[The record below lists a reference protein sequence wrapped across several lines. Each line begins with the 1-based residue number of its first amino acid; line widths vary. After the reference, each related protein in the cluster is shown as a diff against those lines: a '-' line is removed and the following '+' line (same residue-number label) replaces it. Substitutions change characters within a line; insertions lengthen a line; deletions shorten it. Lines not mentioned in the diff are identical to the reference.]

1 MMFSTIQYEIDK
13 DEWNKHIQKQSFSN
27 AYQMADFYAPHCAA
41 FDSEQFY
48 ITIEDTTGDIVGQL
62 TGVIHNKKFL
72 PNQSFDS
79 IIMWH
84 HGPIIHD
91 EDNHNSI
98 LSSILSS
105 IDKIAHE
112 KKINL
117 IKGSSPSISYQF
129 PNNHLKQFGYSCQ
142 SWITYVT
149 NIDRNIDQVY
159 SSLHNKTR
167 YDVRKG
173 EEAGLKFEII
183 TNREALDEY
192 SELKLHDDKNKNKII
207 EQNKTFRDKRWEL
220 SIKNG
225 WEKVYLARVNEK
237 VVGGMANFL
246 FNNNVIQHTIANSP
260 DRKLNAGSFL
270 TWNVIKSSIENNFLS
285 YDMGGANPS
294 PSSPKEE
301 GIKHF
306 KSKWGGQEYPYVL
319 YTKIFNKMKMKF
331 SNAIKNPSV
340 IRRKFSKLYRN

>member
-1 MMFSTIQYEIDK
+1 MLSTIDYEIDK
-13 DEWNKHIQKQSFSN
+13 NEWNKQVQKQSFTN

-48 ITIEDTTGDIVGQL
+48 ITIEDSTGDIVGQL
-62 TGVIHNKKFL
+62 TGIIHNKESL
-72 PNQSFDS
+72 ANPGLDS
-79 IIMWH
+79 MIMWN
-84 HGPIIHD
+84 HGPIIHNK
-91 EDNHNSI
+91 DNRNSI
-98 LSSILSS
+98 LNAILSS
-105 IDKIAHE
+105 VDKIAHE
-112 KKINL
+112 RKINL
-117 IKGSSPSISYQF
+117 IKGSSPSLSNKF
-129 PNNHLKQFGYSCQ
+129 SNNHFDQFGYSCK

-149 NIDRNIDQVY
+149 NINRKIDQVY

-173 EEAGLKFEII
+173 EDVGLKFEII
-183 TNREALDEY
+183 KNRKGLDEY
-192 SELKLHDDKNKNKII
+192 SELKLHDDKNKNKIL
-207 EQNKTFRDKRWEL
+207 ERNKTFRDKRWEL

-225 WEKVYLARVNEK
+225 WEKVYFVRINEK
-237 VVGGMANFL
+237 IVGGMANFL

-270 TWNVIKSSIENNFLS
+270 TWNVMKSSIENNFIS

-306 KSKWGGQEYPYVL
+306 KSKWGGQEYPYIL
-319 YTKIFNKMKMKF
+319 YTKIFNKTKMQF
-331 SNAIKNPSV
+331 SKVIKNPS
-340 IRRKFSKLYRN
+340 IITHKFSKLYRN